1 MEQLEIVKS
10 IFPNFDENYIKQ
22 ILLENDN
29 DFDTA
34 IDKLSKS
41 NKKTSDLDE
50 LLLEFNESDIKEDI
64 KAEKVAMWLNIFP
77 QLTHTEIDN
86 AISNCNDFNDDDEL
100 LEELNLIVFN
110 KENESPETITS
121 EELLSQNIANELLI
135 FEYDLTTI
143 VSNNLLLENNSTL
156 STTNDIIKKKIDQFV
171 SNCKISTELAE
182 YALELNNYH
191 VGEAIINCILNY
203 HKYVSD
209 LKGKF
214 FIKKNDPVFKSSRV
228 VQRNNNLIKNT
239 TSNKLNLTSDII
251 GNGSLNEKIVPF
263 STNTF
268 INKDKTVKKAL
279 NICNSKIT
287 NDKFINI
294 LISFFNGSE
303 EQTLNLLSFFE
314 EMNFLEK
321 CDNLVNKNEDIDI
334 KEIYNLENYNK
345 QSTNKKTYKKTH
357 AVKKYTF
364 VKKTINSKSSEAFSS
379 DNTDNNNLKIASKDL
394 PNYTIDLHGFKSN
407 EAISLISNSLKK
419 WWNEELLQREA
430 NATKAHHIQSSKAQ
444 FVSTFEIITGKGLHS
459 QNGTSTIK
467 IKCKA
472 YLNNNNYTFIENSG
486 SFTVTGKKK
495 KL

>member
-1 MEQLEIVKS
+1 MEQIEIVKS
-10 IFPNFDENYIKQ
+10 IFSNLDENYIKQ

-34 IDKLSKS
+34 IDRLSKP
-41 NKKTSDLDE
+41 NEKTK
-50 LLLEFNESDIKEDI
+50 FNDESDIKEDI

-77 QLTHTEIDN
+77 QLTHAEIYN

-110 KENESPETITS
+110 KENGSIETINS
-121 EELLSQNIANELLI
+121 EELLSQSIANELLI

-143 VSNNLLLENNSTL
+143 VSNNLLSENNSNL
-156 STTNDIIKKKIDQFV
+156 STTDDIIKKKIDQFV
-171 SNCKISTELAE
+171 SNCKISRELAE

-209 LKGKF
+209 LKEKF
-214 FIKKNDPVFKSSRV
+214 FIKTSDPVFKSSRV
-228 VQRNNNLIKNT
+228 VQRNTNLIKNT
-239 TSNKLNLTSDII
+239 ASNKINLKSSDII
-251 GNGSLNEKIVPF
+251 ENGSLNEKTAPF
-263 STNTF
+263 STNAF
-268 INKDKTVKKAL
+268 INKDKIVRNAL
-279 NICNSKIT
+279 DICNSKII
-287 NDKFINI
+287 NDKLINI

-314 EMNFLEK
+314 KMNFLEK
-321 CDNLVNKNEDIDI
+321 CDNLVNKKEDIDI

-345 QSTNKKTYKKTH
+345 QTTNKKTYKKSYT
-357 AVKKYTF
+357 VKKYSF
-364 VKKTINSKSSEAFSS
+364 VKKTINSKSSETFSL

-472 YLNNNNYTFIENSG
+472 YLNNNNYTYIENSG